1 MDKANDL
8 EKTWQ
13 LLKSRQNT
21 SHFQCCALVL
31 FLSLK
36 QPKQTDANI
45 DKVMA
50 KNIGTLGKYDQMLI
64 FWSFIKK
71 KSQKS
76 NPSLDNQNLKWGGNI
91 IMK

>member
-8 EKTWQ
+8 EKTWKI
-13 LLKSRQNT
+13 LKSRQNT

-64 FWSFIKK
+64 LLIFYKKINK
-71 KSQKS
+71 KS
-76 NPSLDNQNLKWGGNI
+76 LTLHWI
-91 IMK
+91 IRI

>member
-21 SHFQCCALVL
+21 SHFQCCTLVL

-64 FWSFIKK
+64 LLIFYLK
-71 KSQKS
+71 KSQ
-76 NPSLDNQNLKWGGNI
+76 SLTLHWI
-91 IMK
+91 IRI